1 MSARNLVF
9 KTAECCG
16 VLVLV
21 VAALPLIAIAGW
33 LARGL
38 AIIVAFASLIGL
50 LLLTWV
56 NPGFRERVGRVL
68 GLTAAPHAGVGP
80 AVRRRP

>member
-1 MSARNLVF
+1 MSARNLVL

-21 VAALPLIAIAGW
+21 VAALPLVAIAGW
-33 LARGL
+33 LARGV
-38 AIIVAFASLIGL
+38 AIVMAFASLVGL

-56 NPGFRERVGRVL
+56 NPAFRDRVGRAL
-68 GLTAAPHAGVGP
+68 GLIPAPP
-80 AVRRRP
+80 ADVAPGVRRRV

>member
-1 MSARNLVF
+1 MSARNLIL

-33 LARGL
+33 LARG
-38 AIIVAFASLIGL
+38 VAVVVALASLAGL
-50 LLLTWV
+50 VVLSFV
-56 NPGFRERVGRVL
+56 KPGFRERIGRAL
-68 GLTAAPHAGVGP
+68 GLIADPHAGVATG
-80 AVRRRP
+80 ARRRH